1 MVKSNNFSWMYE
13 KTKGIRNTVSI
24 KVNKYFIS
32 FWRKGF
38 RIFHILVP
46 CGGGGSQSHRT
57 LYLVKMNRA
66 YCLCDL
72 YQYEVKKESQS
83 KDLRRGG
90 GIVAKLHYAWSHLA
104 PATLQLSST
113 TTMYYYF
120 PLERKGFIKDDLSVK
135 IWRSIYL
142 HSYKSL
148 DILFSSNH
156 NIHKSS
162 CGLCFWASDP
172 LIHRFY

>member
-1 MVKSNNFSWMYE
+1 MFSSGHFCYKTISAFVMVKSNNFSWMYE

-32 FWRKGF
+32 FWRKSF

-113 TTMYYYF
+113 TTTTTS
-120 PLERKGFIKDDLSVK
+120 LWKKR
-135 IWRSIYL
+135 L
-142 HSYKSL
+142 HQRRLVS
-148 DILFSSNH
+148 
-156 NIHKSS
+156 
-162 CGLCFWASDP
+162 
-172 LIHRFY
+172 

>member
-13 KTKGIRNTVSI
+13 HCFYKSKQ
-24 KVNKYFIS
+24 
-32 FWRKGF
+32 
-38 RIFHILVP
+38 IFHFILAKRFSHFSHFSTMQ
-46 CGGGGSQSHRT
+46 CRGSQSHRT

-113 TTMYYYF
+113 TTTTTS
-120 PLERKGFIKDDLSVK
+120 LSNEKASSKTTCQLRYDVPFTYIVQVFRYTFFVK
-135 IWRSIYL
+135 SQ
-142 HSYKSL
+142 HS
-148 DILFSSNH
+148 
-156 NIHKSS
+156 
-162 CGLCFWASDP
+162 
-172 LIHRFY
+172 